1 MQLLNLNLY
10 YLFQSF
16 HKKNNSLTKIMY
28 YWLKNSMVTY
38 CVQTKAKWLKLIALD
53 EVSKLQAN
61 IKLKTPNRVSLFRTL

>member
-1 MQLLNLNLY
+1 
-10 YLFQSF
+10 
-16 HKKNNSLTKIMY
+16 
-28 YWLKNSMVTY
+28 MVTY